1 MKSKLNMNDRRHCFE
16 IFGYD
21 FMIDSAYNTWLIE
34 VNTNPCLEES
44 SDLLKALLPRMI
56 GKSPTMTLSL
66 HLPTDDAFKL
76 TVDKVFPL
84 TPAMMK
90 PEELTQRSEVYK
102 VPGYDDKTNMWY
114 PTIPTV
120 LVS

>member
-1 MKSKLNMNDRRHCFE
+1 MNDRRHCFE

-120 LVS
+120 LVL